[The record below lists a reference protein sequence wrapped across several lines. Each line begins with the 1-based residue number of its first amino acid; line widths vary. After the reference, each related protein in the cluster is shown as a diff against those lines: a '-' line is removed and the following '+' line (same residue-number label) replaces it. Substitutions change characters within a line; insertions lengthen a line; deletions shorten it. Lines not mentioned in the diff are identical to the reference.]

1 MSMHY
6 KRLMLTLIVIF
17 QTVLLT
23 HFQIMIGFC
32 SGAGTTSSKS
42 KIQGQ

>member
-1 MSMHY
+1 MMSMHY

-17 QTVLLT
+17 PVLLT